1 MNKMLTNT
9 IKKVLQE
16 ERKYQVKPLLIAI
29 LKLQIRQ
36 KVKLF
41 FVKKTTKEKLLKGNT
56 MKIGNFTLLN
66 IEKNLLLLDTTKLS

>member
-9 IKKVLQE
+9 IKKVLRE

-36 KVKLF
+36 KIKLF
-41 FVKKTTKEKLLKGNT
+41 FLKKKIKEKLLKSNT
-56 MKIGNFTLLN
+56 INT
-66 IEKNLLLLDTTKLS
+66 